1 MAQTGTILLTDQL
14 NTPNLA
20 RTTPVAIVQIS
31 QITNRKGL
39 DINLPQL
46 AGAELGWSVDTR
58 QLYIGNGTLEE
69 GAPVIGNTEI
79 LTEFSDIL
87 NFTNTYTYK
96 GEAAGYTVQ
105 TGATAG
111 TPVTQSLQSWL
122 DQFATVKDFG
132 AVGDGITDDTAA
144 INRALY
150 QLFCREVNPQ
160 IRRSLFFP
168 AGVYRVTSVIKIP
181 PYATLWGEGN
191 DNSVITMDDGVASY
205 VARTADS
212 LQNIGVNI
220 GDAGAT
226 PPQSI
231 TITNL
236 GFTHLDE
243 EQDVF
248 LVQDAVNCR
257 FQNVGFR
264 GTSTLANL
272 ISDANGSI
280 GVSFASTSALV
291 CEQITFDGCVFTGLV
306 WGINTD
312 QQIKGVTVSTSL
324 FDVLYR
330 GVVLGTAAVTNGGP
344 TGTRIVGN
352 MFDNIYNEGIIF
364 GSNLVLA
371 INASGHNIFYD
382 VGNHFTGATGTPA
395 TSIISIQSNN
405 NVSISDLF
413 ARTDAFATTFPR
425 VDLNDTV
432 SIATTNGTQ
441 LALGAYVRKSGI
453 DSTLINNT
461 TATIFTINATQIVA
475 FSVNYTISREFN
487 YRTGILTVTSDVGDS
502 SGGLEF
508 TDDFTENNP
517 TGITLTV
524 SQTGDTISVGYT
536 ATATGVNG
544 TMYYSVTNLA

>member
-1 MAQTGTILLTDQL
+1 
-14 NTPNLA
+14 
-20 RTTPVAIVQIS
+20 
-31 QITNRKGL
+31 
-39 DINLPQL
+39 
-46 AGAELGWSVDTR
+46 
-58 QLYIGNGTLEE
+58 
-69 GAPVIGNTEI
+69 
-79 LTEFSDIL
+79 
-87 NFTNTYTYK
+87 
-96 GEAAGYTVQ
+96 
-105 TGATAG
+105 
-111 TPVTQSLQSWL
+111 
-122 DQFATVKDFG
+122 
-132 AVGDGITDDTAA
+132 
-144 INRALY
+144 
-150 QLFCREVNPQ
+150 
-160 IRRSLFFP
+160 
-168 AGVYRVTSVIKIP
+168 
-181 PYATLWGEGN
+181 
-191 DNSVITMDDGVASY
+191 
-205 VARTADS
+205 
-212 LQNIGVNI
+212 
-220 GDAGAT
+220 
-226 PPQSI
+226 
-231 TITNL
+231 
-236 GFTHLDE
+236 
-243 EQDVF
+243 
-248 LVQDAVNCR
+248 
-257 FQNVGFR
+257 
-264 GTSTLANL
+264 
-272 ISDANGSI
+272 
-280 GVSFASTSALV
+280 
-291 CEQITFDGCVFTGLV
+291 LV

-324 FDVLYR
+324 FDTLYR

-413 ARTDAFATTFPR
+413 ARTDAFATTHAR

-432 SIATTNGTQ
+432 SIATTNGSQ
-441 LALGAYVRKSGI
+441 LALGAYVRNSGI

-487 YRTGILTVTSDVGDS
+487 YRTGTLTVTSDVGDS

-524 SQTGDTISVGYT
+524 SQSGDTISVGYT

-544 TMYYSVTNLA
+544 TMYYSVTHLA